1 MKKYI
6 FLIIFFV
13 IIFLTIYKPSSPP
26 FNLEGNWNGKK
37 IIIDGKVKV
46 KHDFFV
52 EINFWRK
59 KILMKEL
66 PNSKKNFIIADFEL
80 RKSNSDY
87 YLVLKSTEENLNG
100 KFAISLDTIKS
111 PLYENSKGLRVNLK
125 VYLNRTILHLQ
136 KELYPQKPKKVELP
150 RRGLI

>member
-6 FLIIFFV
+6 LLIIFFV
-13 IIFLTIYKPSSPP
+13 VIFLTIYKPSSPP
-26 FNLEGNWNGKK
+26 FNLEGNWEGKK

-52 EINFWRK
+52 EINFWLK
-59 KILMKEL
+59 KILIKEL
-66 PNSKKNFIIADFEL
+66 PNSKKTFIIDEFEL

-100 KFAISLDTIKS
+100 KFAISLDTVKS

-125 VYLNRTILHLQ
+125 IYLNRTFLHLQ
-136 KELYPQKPKKVELP
+136 KELYPPQNQKKLNYQDEA
-150 RRGLI
+150 